1 MNKRFAITITA
12 FLACSAVMAS
22 VWHVAL
28 FGQTRQSAK
37 SPAAQLQ
44 ELIDKQAIHQLFMNY
59 GRTLDSRDFAGFE
72 RLFARDAEY
81 GGGANMV
88 KGPAAIRARLEA
100 ALKQNGAPAP
110 GRDWH
115 FFFNETIDVHG
126 DEATAVSMG
135 AFFVRGENNKLESN
149 SVAIYDDLVT
159 REDGTWKFKRRRLGN
174 TVPPWVLTPSSTR

>member
-1 MNKRFAITITA
+1 MNTRRTATTI
-12 FLACSAVMAS
+12 LACSAVIAGL
-22 VWHVAL
+22 WHAAL
-28 FGQTRQSAK
+28 FGQTRTPAK
-37 SPAAQLQ
+37 PAAAQLQ
-44 ELIDKQAIHQLFMNY
+44 ELLDKQAIHELLMNY

-81 GGGANMV
+81 GGAANMV

-100 ALKQNGAPAP
+100 ALKHTAAPAP

-149 SVAIYDDLVT
+149 SFAIYDDRLV
-159 REDGTWKFKRRRLGN
+159 REDGAWKFKRRQLGS
-174 TVPPWVLTPSSTR
+174 TVPPWALAPASTR

>member
-1 MNKRFAITITA
+1 MNKRFAVTA
-12 FLACSAVMAS
+12 VLVCSAVIAS
-22 VWHVAL
+22 VWHIAL
-28 FGQTRQSAK
+28 SGQTRRPPK
-37 SPAAQLQ
+37 STAAQLQ
-44 ELIDKQAIHQLFMNY
+44 ELIDKQAIHELFMNY
-59 GRTLDSRDFAGFE
+59 GRTLDSRDFVGFE

-88 KGPAAIRARLEA
+88 KGPAAIRTRLEA

-149 SVAIYDDLVT
+149 SFAIYDDQVI
-159 REDGTWKFKRRRLGN
+159 REDGIWKFKRRRLGS
-174 TVPPWVLTPSSTR
+174 TVPPSALPAFATR